1 METISPV
8 TVLAKVKKDLGE
20 GGRLEVE
27 CEETVHK
34 DGSQM
39 RGRWIFFLLSEGE
52 DGETY
57 RSQVVVWK
65 TVEPKAIVTV
75 NGLAAFAK
83 ELRITVPDFP
93 LNAGEKGVW
102 RIDEG
107 CSSRSSDR

>member
-75 NGLAAFAK
+75 NGLADFAK

-93 LNAGEKGVW
+93 LKTGEKGVW

-107 CSSRSSDR
+107 CSSKSSDH